1 MNVQKHNILRNLF
14 ERTETFTVY
23 TEWITHLLQSCEE
36 DRGVGEI
43 TDILRNIT
51 STPSGP
57 VIFPINE
64 VGITLFL

>member
-1 MNVQKHNILRNLF
+1 M
-14 ERTETFTVY
+14 
-23 TEWITHLLQSCEE
+23 
-36 DRGVGEI
+36 GEI

-64 VGITLFL
+64 GGIAHFLKCS